1 MERAADAN
9 NTSRKTTKNH
19 KLKILTVNV
28 NGFNNFNKRT
38 KIFNFIKTNK
48 TAITLLQ
55 ETHSTN
61 NRKTMAKGVVQ
72 NILME
77 LRTHTSNCC
86 TSNPLKGKLPR

>member
-1 MERAADAN
+1 MEQAADAN
-9 NTSRKTTKNH
+9 NTSRKTTKNQ

-48 TAITLLQ
+48 IDITVLQ

-61 NRKTMAKGVVQ
+61 ITEKQWQK
-72 NILME
+72 E
-77 LRTHTSNCC
+77 
-86 TSNPLKGKLPR
+86 